1 MKMAY
6 DVALDIVDDPDGDCV
21 HTFEV
26 HKELYGKAGAERIAK
41 SYERL
46 VKAFAADPRLS
57 LDEPEMSDLTETKE
71 VVKFGQGKLRNFCL
85 LPSKP
90 T

>member
-1 MKMAY
+1 MAY

-46 VKAFAADPRLS
+46 VKAFAADPQLP
-57 LDEPEMSDLTETKE
+57 LNEPVMSDLIETQE
-71 VVKFGQGKLRNFCL
+71 VMKFGQG
-85 LPSKP
+85 
-90 T
+90 